1 MHPLVQPFCVKQEHL
16 LGLVE
21 STLAD
26 LEDAGCIELGGDA
39 GEGIGEGGSRTA
51 GDEVEAPTPQ
61 QQIPFARIQGKIGN
75 CVRRFSTHVS
85 PFGPSAQCGGCMVKH
100 SSFTGGGAENTVV

>member
-1 MHPLVQPFCVKQEHL
+1 MASFTPFCVKQEHL

-39 GEGIGEGGSRTA
+39 GGGIGGDGGGTA
-51 GDEVEAPTPQ
+51 GDEVKAPTPQ
-61 QQIPFARIQGKIGN
+61 QQIPFARVQGKTGIGS
-75 CVRRFSTHVS
+75 VGFATHVS
-85 PFGPSAQCGGCMVKH
+85 PVGPYFLHSAG
-100 SSFTGGGAENTVV
+100 SAR